1 MNLKTNY
8 FNVSK
13 TWFLKR
19 QTSCLRIAQSVEQR
33 LRGEPHVTKLK
44 YIMTIRRAGD
54 LCQLAQLRSFAVS
67 DAVDGR
73 ADGLECLSGGQSSTR
88 VDVRVTVS
96 YQDYHLHEHA
106 FQ

>member
-1 MNLKTNY
+1 M
-8 FNVSK
+8 
-13 TWFLKR
+13 
-19 QTSCLRIAQSVEQR
+19 CLRIAQSVQQG
-33 LRGEPHVTKLK
+33 LRDRPYVTKLQ
-44 YIMTIRRAGD
+44 YVLTIRRAGD

-96 YQDYHLHEHA
+96 YQDYHLQVPTA
-106 FQ
+106 LRSRVSCSRSIQNDK